1 MKKAVAA
8 LAVLVLL
15 GPMFAL
21 VGVGLIMNPAASAQ
35 CVAPGENG
43 DVGDVGD
50 VPDELTAETANG
62 ETITLGKKQLEHA
75 ATIIQTG
82 SKTEGVTRDGVQI
95 ALMAALTESVL
106 KQLSNTSSYPESGD
120 MPNDGNGS
128 DNDSLGLFQMRPQ
141 SGWGSVEE
149 LMDPDYQA
157 EAFYG
162 GPDGPNGGSP
172 RGLLDIDGW
181 EEMSKGEAAQAVEVS
196 AYPDRY
202 ANYEPVAEAIL
213 TKLSTSEDGSGDGE
227 EDDQPA
233 AETSRVVFPLP
244 EDTWVATSPFGP
256 RTHPI
261 TGEETLHT
269 GSDFAAEDGTEIL
282 AAADGTVAEA
292 QYTDSGGGIVVIDHQ
307 VDGQRLATAYIHMW
321 EDGIHVQVGD
331 EITAGQHIADVGS
344 SGQSTGAHLHF
355 EVREGGPDGDYTD
368 PAAWLNDHDAA
379 DLPEAEGGNPE
390 PGEDGCETD
399 DGGGTGED
407 PSDFDGDDP
416 SQMVD
421 DPTSDG
427 QITARMLHVHDEA
440 LKAYPDTSWACY
452 SPRPGQK
459 SEHPLGRACDVTFGN
474 PIGQMPT
481 PDQLEAGWDFTHW
494 MQDHA
499 EDLGVEYLI
508 WQGKIW
514 SVGSD
519 KDGWRD
525 YDGGGMHS
533 PEDITGGHY
542 DHVHITVKE

>member
-1 MKKAVAA
+1 M
-8 LAVLVLL
+8 
-15 GPMFAL
+15 
-21 VGVGLIMNPAASAQ
+21 
-35 CVAPGENG
+35 
-43 DVGDVGD
+43 
-50 VPDELTAETANG
+50 
-62 ETITLGKKQLEHA
+62 
-75 ATIIQTG
+75 
-82 SKTEGVTRDGVQI
+82 
-95 ALMAALTESVL
+95 
-106 KQLSNTSSYPESGD
+106 
-120 MPNDGNGS
+120 
-128 DNDSLGLFQMRPQ
+128 
-141 SGWGSVEE
+141 
-149 LMDPDYQA
+149 
-157 EAFYG
+157 
-162 GPDGPNGGSP
+162 
-172 RGLLDIDGW
+172 
-181 EEMSKGEAAQAVEVS
+181 
-196 AYPDRY
+196 
-202 ANYEPVAEAIL
+202 
-213 TKLSTSEDGSGDGE
+213 
-227 EDDQPA
+227 
-233 AETSRVVFPLP
+233 VFPLP

-321 EDGIHVQVGD
+321 EDGIHVQTGD
-331 EITAGQHIADVGS
+331 EVTAGQHIADVGS

-355 EVREGGPDGDYTD
+355 EIREGGPDGDYTD

-440 LKAYPDTSWACY
+440 LKAYPDTSWACF

-481 PDQLEAGWDFTHW
+481 PDQLEAGWDLTHW

-525 YDGGGMHS
+525 YDGGGIHS

-542 DHVHITVKE
+542 DHLHITVKEN